1 MKDNLA
7 NYNLVDVNNFTE
19 KELMSRMI
27 TMIFEEKIGKEKSK
41 KYKIINNKQTLIK
54 VVLELLLSNFA
65 TKSSLQI

>member
-1 MKDNLA
+1 MRYIEKIIPKIKEEEKD
-7 NYNLVDVNNFTE
+7 
-19 KELMSRMI
+19 LMSRMI

>member
-1 MKDNLA
+1 
-7 NYNLVDVNNFTE
+7 
-19 KELMSRMI
+19 MSRMI

>member
-1 MKDNLA
+1 MKSNLS